1 MVVQRTETH
10 IIKESNPLYRWILEE
25 CSRSK
30 NLYNKALYIYRQ
42 AFTER
47 HENISDYVSIVNNKK
62 FISSYNLIT
71 KMREL
76 KDEDYFA
83 MTKNHSAS
91 QVIIQ
96 VDKTMKSWFASLKAY
111 KKDSSKFRGRPRI
124 PSYKKKDEL
133 NCLIYTNIDAR
144 LQKDGTINISKKIK
158 LPIHTNLKN
167 FQQIRLVPKTSYV
180 QVEIVYNKEIKDTNL
195 DKTRA
200 IGIDLGLNNLMAIT
214 SNIGDVS
221 NLVNGRP
228 LKSINQYYNKRKAH
242 LMSLLEKGKL
252 KSSKR
257 LRRLKMK
264 RMMKIK
270 DYLHKTSRR
279 VVELMEQNNI
289 GTCFIGHN
297 KGWKNE
303 VEMGKKNNQN
313 FVSIPYSLL
322 INMLRYKLEE
332 KGGVLVEL
340 NEAYTSKCS
349 FLDNEEICKH
359 ESYKGKRVKRGL
371 FLSSDKKALNA
382 DINGSLNILKRGIG
396 FSFMI
401 KNNIF
406 RPTKI
411 DIEKKLLNFA
421 CQNKE

>member
-10 IIKESNPLYRWILEE
+10 IIKESHPIYRWIVEE
-25 CSRSK
+25 CLRSK
-30 NLYNKALYIYRQ
+30 NLFNKALYIYRQ

-47 HENISDYVSIVNNKK
+47 HENISDYISIVNNKK

-71 KMREL
+71 RMRAL
-76 KDEDYFA
+76 RDEDYFA
-83 MTKNHSAS
+83 MTKNHSAA

-96 VDKTMKSWFASLKAY
+96 VDKTMKSWFAALKSY
-111 KKDSSKFRGRPRI
+111 KKDPSKFRGRPRI

-133 NCLIYTNIDAR
+133 NCLTYTNIDAK

-167 FQQIRLVPKTSYV
+167 FQQIRLVPKTGYV
-180 QVEIVYNKEIKDTNL
+180 QVEIIYNKEVGDNHL
-195 DKTRA
+195 DQTRA

-214 SNIGDVS
+214 SNIGNIS

-242 LMSLLEKGKL
+242 LTSLLEKGKL

-257 LRRLKMK
+257 LRRLEMK
-264 RMMKIK
+264 RICKIK

-297 KGWKNE
+297 DGWKNE

-332 KGGVLVEL
+332 KGGQLIEL

-359 ESYKGKRVKRGL
+359 ESYKGKRIKRGL
-371 FLSSDKKALNA
+371 FLSADKKALNA

-396 FSFMI
+396 FSFMV

-406 RPTKI
+406 RPEKI
-411 DIEKKLLNFA
+411 DIQKKLLISLG
-421 CQNKE
+421 

>member
-1 MVVQRTETH
+1 MIVQRTETH
-10 IIKESNPLYRWILEE
+10 IIKESHPIYRWIVDE

-30 NLYNKALYIYRQ
+30 NLYNRALYVYRQ
-42 AFTER
+42 AFTGK
-47 HENISDYVSIVNNKK
+47 HDNISEFKDIIKHDKLIASFALVNRLN
-62 FISSYNLIT
+62 
-71 KMREL
+71 EL
-76 KDEDYFA
+76 KDVDFCS
-83 MTKNHSAS
+83 MMKKNGA
-91 QVIIQ
+91 QQIVFQ
-96 VDKTMKSWFASLKAY
+96 VDIAMKSWFAALKSY
-111 KKDSSKFRGRPRI
+111 KKDPSKFRGKPRI

-133 NCLIYTNIDAR
+133 NCLTYTTADAK

-167 FQQIRLVPKTSYV
+167 FQQVRLVPKSGYI
-180 QVEIVYNKEIKDTNL
+180 QVGIIYNKEVNDNHL
-195 DKTRA
+195 DQTSA

-214 SNIGDVS
+214 SNIGNIS

-228 LKSINQYYNKRKAH
+228 LKSINQYYNKRKAR

-257 LRRLKMK
+257 LRRLEMK

-297 KGWKNE
+297 KGWKQE
-303 VEMGKKNNQN
+303 VEMGKRNNQN

-322 INMLRYKLEE
+322 INMLRYKIEE
-332 KGGVLVEL
+332 KGGQLVEL

-349 FLDNEEICKH
+349 FLDNEEVCKH
-359 ESYKGKRVKRGL
+359 ETYKGKRVKRGL
-371 FLSSDKKALNA
+371 FLSSDKRALNA

-396 FSFMI
+396 FSF
-401 KNNIF
+401 KVENDIF
-406 RPTKI
+406 RPEKI

-421 CQNKE
+421 WQNKE

>member
-1 MVVQRTETH
+1 MIVQRTETH
-10 IIKESNPLYRWILEE
+10 VIKESHPIYNWIVDE
-25 CSRSK
+25 CSRSR
-30 NLYNKALYIYRQ
+30 NLFNKTLYIYRQ
-42 AFTER
+42 AFTEK

-96 VDKTMKSWFASLKAY
+96 VDKTMKSWFAALKSY
-111 KKDSSKFRGRPRI
+111 KKDPSKFRGRPRI

-144 LQKDGTINISKKIK
+144 LKKDGTINISKKIK
-158 LPIHTNLKN
+158 LPIHTNLSS
-167 FQQIRLVPKTSYV
+167 FQQVRLVPKTGYI
-180 QVEIVYNKEIKDTNL
+180 QVEIIYNKELEDNHL
-195 DKTRA
+195 DQTRA

-214 SNIGDVS
+214 SNIGNVS

-228 LKSINQYYNKRKAH
+228 LKSINQYYNKRKAY

-257 LRRLKMK
+257 LKRLEMK

-279 VVELMEQNNI
+279 IVELMEQNNI

-297 KGWKNE
+297 KDWKQE

-322 INMLRYKLEE
+322 INMLRYKIEE
-332 KGGVLVEL
+332 KGGQLIEI

-349 FLDNEEICKH
+349 FLDNEEIRKH
-359 ESYKGKRVKRGL
+359 ETYKGKRVKRGL
-371 FLSSDKKALNA
+371 FLSEKKKALNA
-382 DINGSLNILKRGIG
+382 DINGSLNILKRGMK
-396 FSFMI
+396 FSFPFNE
-401 KNNIF
+401 KFF

-411 DIEKKLLNFA
+411 DIQKKLLNFA
-421 CQNKE
+421 

>member
-1 MVVQRTETH
+1 MIVQRTETH
-10 IIKESNPLYRWILEE
+10 VIKESHPIYNWILEE

-42 AFTER
+42 AFTGK
-47 HENISDYVSIVNNKK
+47 HDNISDYVSIVNNKK

-111 KKDSSKFRGRPRI
+111 KKDPSKFRGRPRI

-133 NCLIYTNIDAR
+133 NCLTYTYVDAK
-144 LQKDGTINISKKIK
+144 LQKDGTINIRRDIK

-167 FQQIRLVPKTSYV
+167 FQQVRLVPKTGYI
-180 QVEIVYNKEIKDTNL
+180 QVEIIYNKEVEDTNL

-214 SNIGDVS
+214 SNIGNIS

-228 LKSINQYYNKRKAH
+228 LKSINQYYNKRKAY
-242 LMSLLEKGKL
+242 LTSLLEKGGL

-257 LRRLKMK
+257 LRRLEMK
-264 RMMKIK
+264 RIMKIK

-289 GTCFIGHN
+289 GTCFIGYN
-297 KGWKNE
+297 DGWKNE

-322 INMLRYKLEE
+322 INMLRYKMEE

-349 FLDNEEICKH
+349 FLDNEEVCKH
-359 ESYKGKRVKRGL
+359 DSYKGKRIKRGL
-371 FLSSDKKALNA
+371 FLSENKKALNA

-396 FSFMI
+396 FSF
-401 KNNIF
+401 KVENDIF

-411 DIEKKLLNFA
+411 DIEKKLLNPLG
-421 CQNKE
+421 